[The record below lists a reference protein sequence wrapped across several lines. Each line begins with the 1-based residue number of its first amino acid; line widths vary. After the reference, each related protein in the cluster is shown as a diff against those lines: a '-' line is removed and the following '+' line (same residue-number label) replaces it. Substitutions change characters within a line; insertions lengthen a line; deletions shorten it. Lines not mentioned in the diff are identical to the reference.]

1 MRFFKVLLT
10 LAFVTSASASY
21 GIELTKLA
29 TFEGAGAPKSVE
41 VSPDGRYAAVMNLE
55 ARNFW
60 LIDTQTLK
68 LAISGQFPATPA
80 QGHDYATHTAI
91 SSYAEKPVE
100 CAWTSDS
107 RYVWMSFHNGGC
119 VVRYDLQNEKVT
131 NHEPLQK
138 VTVTDRA
145 HSTNFITYLAKVMVL
160 STPKVIAV
168 TPNGQ
173 YMCVANWFGSAVSVI
188 DLATMKLVK
197 NVIVGGGNNIPRGL
211 AISSDSKTLYVA
223 NMRGGT
229 ISVIDLTTLKVV
241 KDLQICWNPRHIVLS
256 RDDRYL
262 YITDNASGR
271 LIKYD
276 LAENKIANQITL
288 GTQARTV
295 ALTPDEKYAFVAMHT
310 SDEIAIVDTT
320 TFKLIKNVKFYHP
333 MGLSVT
339 PDGTQLWATSY
350 QGGYVTCFK
359 ITY

>member
-1 MRFFKVLLT
+1 MRFVKVLLV
-10 LAFVTSASASY
+10 LAFAMSANMSY

-68 LAISGQFPATPA
+68 IAIVGQFPGTPA
-80 QGHDYATHTAI
+80 QGHDYNTHQPI
-91 SSYAEKPVE
+91 NSYAEKPVE

-107 RYVWMSFHNGGC
+107 RYVWMSFHNGSC
-119 VVRYDLQNEKVT
+119 VVVYDTQNARVT

-138 VTVTDRA
+138 VTIADKA
-145 HSTNFITYLAKVMVL
+145 NGTNFVTYLSKIMVL
-160 STPKVIAV
+160 STPKVVAI
-168 TPNGQ
+168 TPDGRLAL
-173 YMCVANWFGSAVSVI
+173 VANWFGSAVSVI
-188 DLATMKLVK
+188 DIATMKLVK

-211 AISSDSKTLYVA
+211 AVSSDSKMLYVA

-229 ISVIDLTTLKVV
+229 ISVIDLTTLTVV
-241 KDLQICWNPRHIVLS
+241 KNLAICPNPRHIVLS

-276 LAENKIANQITL
+276 LVESKVANQITL

-310 SDEIAIVDTT
+310 SDQIVVVDTQ
-320 TFKLIKNVKFYHP
+320 TFTVVKKITFYRP